1 MTTYS
6 NSTSIDSGN
15 WWLRSPYYPYY
26 SYYQPFSGYKARKQS
41 KKYTP
46 PKEEIQQM
54 TDEEFDAALNNL
66 LFGGSKQEGQN
77 A

>member
-6 NSTSIDSGN
+6 NSTSIGSEN

-54 TDEEFDAALNNL
+54 TDEEFNAALNNL
-66 LFGGSKQEGQN
+66 LFGSSEQEGEN
-77 A
+77 V